1 MAKERKLVLNPP
13 AELQARPGDVPLAF
27 DRFLGFSLFA
37 QLKKKPSVERFPG
50 TLILRHYQAGEVICR
65 QGEAGWTA
73 FYPLT
78 GDDILAL
85 RREQLEA
92 AAPQE
97 QPALQ
102 AEVARLEAL
111 VAKTK

>member
-13 AELQARPGDVPLAF
+13 AELQARSGDVPLPF

-37 QLKKKPSVERFPG
+37 QLKKKPNVERFPG
-50 TLILRHYQAGEVICR
+50 TLILRHYQPGEVICR

-78 GDDILAL
+78 AADVLAL
-85 RREQLEA
+85 R
-92 AAPQE
+92 QE
-97 QPALQ
+97 QPGLQ
-102 AEVARLEAL
+102 AEVARLETL
-111 VAKTK
+111 VAQTKSAGTPRPI